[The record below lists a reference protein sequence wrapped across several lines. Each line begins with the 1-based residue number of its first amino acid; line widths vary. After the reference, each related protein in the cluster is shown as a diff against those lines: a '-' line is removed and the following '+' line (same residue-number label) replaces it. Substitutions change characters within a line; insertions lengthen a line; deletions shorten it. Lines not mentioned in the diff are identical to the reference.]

1 MRLTALE
8 REGKVRVLS
17 RPQVAT
23 VNNKEAEIKSVETV
37 RIPLPDSGLAVAT
50 GQGANAAGG
59 GASAFQTFDV
69 GITLRVTPQA
79 SPDYFVLLDVY
90 ANSSTFGERIVQNIP
105 STLERQTTSTI
116 LVKSGQTFALG
127 GVYRINDRDQ
137 VDGLPFFKD
146 IPVLGTF
153 FRRTLVDKRDEELI
167 FFITPHIVEGSFD
180 PSLM

>member
-23 VNNKEAEIKSVETV
+23 VNNKEAEVKSVETV

-59 GASAFQTFDV
+59 GAAAFQSFDV

-79 SPDYFVLLDVY
+79 SPDYYVLLDVY
-90 ANSSTFGERIVQNIP
+90 ANSSTFSGNAVQNIP

-127 GVYRINDRDQ
+127 GVYRINDRETI
-137 VDGLPFFKD
+137 DGLPFLKD

-153 FRRTLVDKRDEELI
+153 FRRSFTDKRDEELI